1 VLSTEPTSA
10 TTATSPPPR
19 LTRMARWNETAAEF
33 VTSTTCP
40 RCEEGRIREGSCST
54 CGADLSGAIG
64 DELWRAS
71 LTAAE
76 ALRAR
81 QAIIDRIP
89 VSAAR
94 AARPVVAPAPVP
106 SVAGSASDR
115 GERASSQVSVQSV
128 LAVAGAGLFAVAAIV
143 FTFFN
148 PDLTDLTTRSLIIAA
163 ITVVFISGALL
174 FARRNLRFSAEA
186 IGALAAVFLGLDVWA
201 VSRWGLG
208 LGEWTA
214 GAIGLAL
221 AGALLLVLAVRARVR
236 VWLWASLAAL
246 PLVPVFFAAESTN
259 EWMPVLGTLVG
270 GAVVLGTLELL
281 PRLGERFGSALRTE
295 RATAGIL
302 LASAH
307 LAVVILVITAGG
319 LEGAARALA
328 VAGALAGLAVLSRL
342 AARRIVRVVW
352 SFLAGAIAV
361 TAGTVASLAIEPV
374 DPAWTIALASAGA
387 AVVAGLVAVLPVF
400 AGASATALRAGATVV
415 ATLVAVPAVALA
427 AAQTFLHALRLL
439 VGDLVE
445 RFPEFAIASI
455 TALAV
460 TAIGV
465 GLQWRRPRL
474 AQLADGSPDPGR
486 GGIPWSAPLLASLAL
501 LALPGWVTLA
511 PAVQVIGG
519 VVIAIGIIAVFAL
532 VPAATTTP
540 TGVRM
545 PLLVAA
551 HLLVAQ
557 SAAIAWAVDSTRV
570 LGGVVVLLGIIALM
584 LRTPRARAV
593 YVTVAYAWALV
604 VVAAA
609 LSLTTLPDIAV
620 LSLTT
625 AVAALAAVAATLTRW
640 LDVRSWY
647 GTLVVTAVPFLL
659 AIIGVILERSG
670 WTALSTAVFVALLVT
685 LTLTRRPGLTI
696 ALRALSAALIVP
708 AIAVVVIS
716 LGAQVLAV
724 SASPITLPII
734 AVLVAVVLPATDLI
748 RAALERHGFDAP
760 TARSVRL
767 AIEISAL
774 ITGAIAV
781 VLALLREAAGIPTTF
796 LVLVIIGLGG
806 LATGVFARRR
816 YAWVVAGASFTG
828 ALWCVWWLAGIQIL
842 EPYLLPPAL
851 AAAIIGAILTARGT
865 DAVRATTGLF
875 AAGLAVAVV
884 PVLVVL
890 AIAGSEGAVPWRTL
904 GLLASSTLLLVL
916 AAAVRRGRRLHALSP
931 ATLAVAMIA
940 AFAGTVQ
947 AVRYALDLD
956 PLTVADPELVML
968 VALAL
973 SAVSALLAALA
984 AVGLPAAG
992 PRLTRWRYVPALL
1005 ALIIGPI
1012 SAVRDGWLPILVLLG
1027 LALALLAV
1035 MIVTTVRARTR
1046 KVTLPPVAITFVL
1059 AWVTAVASWSER
1071 ELRVEAFSLP
1081 LGLALLA
1088 CGIIAWRGQSA
1099 DEVRLRGWDAIVA
1112 WPIGFRGSWALL
1124 APGILVTLGPSI
1136 MATGTDPR
1144 TERAI
1149 LVIALALV
1157 GILLGALLR
1166 LAAPFILGIIALPI
1180 ENIVVFVVQIGQ
1192 QISALPW
1199 WITLAT
1205 AGAVLLVIA
1214 ISSERRSTGGGVA
1227 ARLRDLR

>member
-1 VLSTEPTSA
+1 MP
-10 TTATSPPPR
+10 
-19 LTRMARWNETAAEF
+19 RWNETAAEF

-40 RCEEGRIREGSCST
+40 RCEVGRIRDGSCSS

-64 DELWRAS
+64 EELWRAS
-71 LTAAE
+71 LAAAE

-89 VSAAR
+89 LTTVR
-94 AARPVVAPAPVP
+94 AARPAAAPASAVSTASPVP
-106 SVAGSASDR
+106 DR

-163 ITVVFISGALL
+163 ITVVFIGGALL
-174 FARRNLRFSAEA
+174 FARRDLRFSAEA

-236 VWLWASLAAL
+236 VWLWVSLAAL

-259 EWMPVLGTLVG
+259 EWMPVLGALAAGV
-270 GAVVLGTLELL
+270 VVLGTLELL
-281 PRLGERFGSALRTE
+281 PSVGGRLGERFGSALRTE

-302 LASAH
+302 MASAH
-307 LAVVILVITAGG
+307 LAVVILVITASG
-319 LEGAARALA
+319 LDGAARALA
-328 VAGALAGLAVLSRL
+328 CAGALAALATLSRL
-342 AARRIVRVVW
+342 AARRILRVVW
-352 SFLAGAIAV
+352 SFLAGAIAT
-361 TAGTVASLAIEPV
+361 TAGTVATLAIEPS
-374 DPAWTIALASAGA
+374 DPAWSVALASVGA
-387 AVVAGLVAVLPVF
+387 AAVAGLIAVVPVL

-415 ATLVAVPAVALA
+415 ATLVAVPAVAIA
-427 AAQTFLHALRLL
+427 FAQTGLHALRLL
-439 VGDLVE
+439 LGGTVE
-445 RFPEFAIASI
+445 QFPEVGIAAI
-455 TALAV
+455 TAL
-460 TAIGV
+460 TATALGL
-465 GLQWRRPRL
+465 GLQLRRPRL
-474 AQLADGSPDPGR
+474 AQLADGSADPGR
-486 GGIPWSAPLLASLAL
+486 GGIPWPASLLAALAL
-501 LALPGWVTLA
+501 IALPGWATLA
-511 PAVQVIGG
+511 PAVQVVGG
-519 VVIAIGIIAVFAL
+519 VVIAVAIVAVFAL
-532 VPAATTTP
+532 VPAAATAP

-557 SAAIAWAVDSTRV
+557 SAAIAWAFDSTRV
-570 LGGVVVLLGIIALM
+570 LGGVVVLVGIITVM
-584 LRTPRARAV
+584 LRTPRARAA

-625 AVAALAAVAATLTRW
+625 AVAALSAVAATLTRW

-670 WTALSTAVFVALLVT
+670 WTALSTAVFVVLLVT
-685 LTLTRRPGLTI
+685 LTLTRRPGLTT
-696 ALRALSAALIVP
+696 ALRSFSAALVVP
-708 AIAVVVIS
+708 AVAVVVIS

-748 RAALERHGFDAP
+748 RAALERHGFDAV
-760 TARSVRL
+760 TARTVRL

-781 VLALLREAAGIPTTF
+781 LLALLREAAGIPTTF

-806 LATGVFARRR
+806 LATGIFARRR

-851 AAAIIGAILTARGT
+851 AAALIGAILTGRGT
-865 DAVRATTGLF
+865 DSVRATTGLF
-875 AAGLAVAVV
+875 ATGLAVAVV

-890 AIAGSEGAVPWRTL
+890 AIAGSEGAVPWRAL
-904 GLLASSTLLLVL
+904 GLLAGSTLLLVL
-916 AAAVRRGRRLHALSP
+916 AGALRRGRRLRALRP
-931 ATLAVAMIA
+931 ATLAVAMVA

-956 PLTVADPELVML
+956 PLAVADPEVVML

-973 SAVSALLAALA
+973 SAVSGLLAGLAAL
-984 AVGLPAAG
+984 GLPAAG

-1005 ALIIGPI
+1005 ALIVGPI
-1012 SAVRDGWLPILVLLG
+1012 SAVREGWLPIFVLLG
-1027 LALALLAV
+1027 LALALLAL

-1046 KVTLPPVAITFVL
+1046 EVTLPPVAITFVL

-1088 CGIIAWRGQSA
+1088 CGIIAWRGQSGDA
-1099 DEVRLRGWDAIVA
+1099 ARPRGRAAIVA

-1214 ISSERRSTGGGVA
+1214 ISSERRSSGGGVA